1 MVNSPLLRPYL
12 LGGWHWGGPLR
23 FPWCLVDDLF
33 RKKTLP
39 FFNPEKKY
47 NTVEKKV
54 IREFFFLQESTRN
67 SKWNSETPQHY
78 VRSRAGTVPND
89 IEKKQNTQIQAVCSE
104 VYNLRKNKPYTS
116 RETRQL
122 PPKKN
127 TCAKR
132 YHYYAMKILNRPTPW
147 KKWITK
153 LQIVQFATS
162 FALLGKT
169 LWHYQRSDCAGMK
182 ALVYNCIF
190 NATLIV
196 QFIGVD
202 KRNKATQ
209 KKEWWWVM
217 EFVCGDNF
225 HWNFLLN
232 SHERHEKI
240 QLPCQL

>member
-1 MVNSPLLRPYL
+1 MIL
-12 LGGWHWGGPLR
+12 
-23 FPWCLVDDLF
+23 
-33 RKKTLP
+33 K
-39 FFNPEKKY
+39 
-47 NTVEKKV
+47 
-54 IREFFFLQESTRN
+54 
-67 SKWNSETPQHY
+67 
-78 VRSRAGTVPND
+78 
-89 IEKKQNTQIQAVCSE
+89 KKQNTQIQAVCSE
-104 VYNLRKNKPYTS
+104 VYNLKNKPYTS

-122 PPKKN
+122 HPPKKEKS
-127 TCAKR
+127 CAKKR

-209 KKEWWWVM
+209 KKE
-217 EFVCGDNF
+217 
-225 HWNFLLN
+225 
-232 SHERHEKI
+232 
-240 QLPCQL
+240 